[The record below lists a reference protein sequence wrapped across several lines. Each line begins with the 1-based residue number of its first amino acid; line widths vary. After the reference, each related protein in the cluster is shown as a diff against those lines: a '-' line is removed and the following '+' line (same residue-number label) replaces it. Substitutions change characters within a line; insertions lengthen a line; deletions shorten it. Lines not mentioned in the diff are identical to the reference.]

1 MVTEANSRR
10 PAVREVSDDP
20 DHPSVR
26 DVQQLAICRA
36 TNPRS
41 DGRIESRID
50 DYAAALVAEH
60 GERAVAECIRLFLTD
75 GVDPATSGERILGDE
90 REGVYAAT
98 VARHYLDELH
108 ATGDYEGRPRGESA
122 TGAG

>member
-20 DHPSVR
+20 AHPSVR

-41 DGRIESRID
+41 DERIESRID
-50 DYAAALVAEH
+50 DYAAALVTEH
-60 GERAVAECIRLFLTD
+60 GERAVADCIRLLLTGD
-75 GVDPATSGERILGDE
+75 VDPPTAGRRALGDE

-108 ATGDYEGRPRGESA
+108 ATGDYEERSRGESA
-122 TGAG
+122 TPAG

>member
-1 MVTEANSRR
+1 MVPESNGRR

-20 DHPSVR
+20 AHPSVR

-41 DGRIESRID
+41 DGRVDSRID
-50 DYAAALVAEH
+50 DYAAALVTEH
-60 GERAVAECIRLFLTD
+60 GERAVTECIRLVLTD
-75 GVDPATSGERILGDE
+75 DVDPPTAGVRTLGDE

-108 ATGDYEGRPRGESA
+108 ATGDYERRSHGESA
-122 TGAG
+122 TRAG